1 MSYFLENEEA
11 VKEQEILQDETSVQQ
26 ENEQDGIAS
35 IEPLLDNRIVRA
47 IREMGFEKL
56 SPIQEQAIPYLL
68 QGEDIIGQAQT
79 GTGKTAAFGI
89 PAIQH
94 INPDVKKLQT
104 IILCPTRELA
114 IQAAEELRKIAK
126 YMHGIKVLPVYG
138 GQDISRQIAG
148 LRGVQIIVGTP
159 GRVMDHMRRHTIKLD
174 LVNMVVLDEA
184 DEMLNMGF
192 REDMEL
198 ILGQIPGE
206 HQTALFSATMP
217 KPILE
222 ITDRFQKDAKLVK
235 VAAKELT
242 IPLVSQ
248 KFYRVKNQD
257 KDAAC
262 VRLLEYYQPKL
273 TLIFCNTKK
282 KVDELADLLKQQGF
296 QAEGLHG
303 DLSQAQRD
311 VAMNRFRNGGAS
323 ILIATDVAA
332 RGIDVDDVEAVIN
345 YDIPQDIEYYVHRIG
360 RTGRA
365 GRKGRSFTFA
375 NSREIYKIREIER
388 VCHTTITEKKL
399 PGAAKVLKAKA
410 DKYLNNAWEL
420 HEHEDIELM
429 KSFLQRKMEEEGCD
443 ALELAAAMLKYQ
455 VGDKGEEIAADEYAQ
470 RRGRFGERGRFGRGG
485 DEGRN
490 LGHRGGR
497 RGDHG
502 RDGERRRFGRGDG
515 AGREDSRDGENSR
528 FGRSERRRRDDGSTG
543 SGEERRRRRDQNR
556 EDGRKWGG
564 RDKKTADRKYSG
576 DRAERETKKRKK
588 REEPGIGNSFPKR
601 KRS

>member
-1 MSYFLENEEA
+1 MSYFLKNEEVNEEVEE
-11 VKEQEILQDETSVQQ
+11 VK
-26 ENEQDGIAS
+26 EQDGIAS

-159 GRVMDHMRRHTIKLD
+159 GRVMDHMRRRTIKLD

-222 ITDRFQKDAKLVK
+222 ITDRFQNDAKLVK
-235 VAAKELT
+235 VAAQELT

-282 KVDELADLLKQQGF
+282 KVDELSDLLKEQGF

-311 VAMNRFRNGGAS
+311 AVMKRFRNGGTS

-410 DKYLNNAWEL
+410 DKYLNKAWEL

-443 ALELAAAMLKYQ
+443 ALELAAAMLKLQ
-455 VGDKGEEIAADEYAQ
+455 VGDKGEEIAADDYVQ
-470 RRGRFGERGRFGRGG
+470 RRGRFGEKGRFGRNDG
-485 DEGRN
+485 EGR
-490 LGHRGGR
+490 GFGRGDGR
-497 RGDHG
+497 RRFSREDGD
-502 RDGERRRFGRGDG
+502 RRRFGRSD
-515 AGREDSRDGENSR
+515 RD
-528 FGRSERRRRDDGSTG
+528 RRDDGSTG
-543 SGEERRRRRDQNR
+543 SGEDRRRRRSDSR
-556 EDGRKWGG
+556 EDGRKWND
-564 RDKKTADRKYSG
+564 RDRKNADRKPSAE
-576 DRAERETKKRKK
+576 RAEREAKKRKK

>member
-1 MSYFLENEEA
+1 METVKFEELQLDDRILRA
-11 VKEQEILQDETSVQQ
+11 VTD
-26 ENEQDGIAS
+26 
-35 IEPLLDNRIVRA
+35 
-47 IREMGFEKL
+47 MGFEEA
-56 SPIQEQAIPYLL
+56 SPIQAKAIPVELEGY
-68 QGEDIIGQAQT
+68 DIIGQAQT

-89 PAIQH
+89 PLLQKID
-94 INPDVKKLQT
+94 PKKKKLQA
-104 IILCPTRELA
+104 IALCPTRELA
-114 IQAAEELRKIAK
+114 IQVADEIRNLAK
-126 YMHGIKVLPVYG
+126 YMHGIKILPIYG
-138 GQDISRQIAG
+138 GQDIVRQIRG
-148 LRGVQIIVGTP
+148 LKDGTQIIIGTP
-159 GRVMDHMRRHTIKLD
+159 GRVMDHMRRKTVKFDQVHT
-174 LVNMVVLDEA
+174 VVLDEA

-222 ITDRFQKDAKLVK
+222 ITDRFQKDAKIVK

-375 NSREIYKIREIER
+375 NSREIGKIREIER

-410 DKYLNNAWEL
+410 DKYLNKAWEL
-420 HEHEDIELM
+420 HEHEDVELM

-443 ALELAAAMLKYQ
+443 ALDLAAAMLKYQ
-455 VGDKGEEIAADEYAQ
+455 VGDKGEEIAADDYVQ
-470 RRGRFGERGRFGRGG
+470 RRGRFGEKGRFGRNDG
-485 DEGRN
+485 EGR
-490 LGHRGGR
+490 GFGRGDGR
-497 RGDHG
+497 RRFSREDGD
-502 RDGERRRFGRGDG
+502 RRRFGRSD
-515 AGREDSRDGENSR
+515 RD
-528 FGRSERRRRDDGSTG
+528 RRDDGSTG
-543 SGEERRRRRDQNR
+543 SGEDRRRRRDENR
-556 EDGRKWGG
+556 EDGRKWSG
-564 RDKKTADRKYSG
+564 RDRKAADRKYSG
-576 DRAERETKKRKK
+576 DRAEREAKKRKK

-601 KRS
+601 KKS

>member
-26 ENEQDGIAS
+26 ENEQEQDGIAS

-443 ALELAAAMLKYQ
+443 ALDLAAAMLKYQ

-490 LGHRGGR
+490 FGRRGGR
-497 RGDHG
+497 RRDNG
-502 RDGERRRFGRGDG
+502 RDDEEHRERRRFGRGDG

-528 FGRSERRRRDDGSTG
+528 FGRSD
-543 SGEERRRRRDQNR
+543 
-556 EDGRKWGG
+556 RKRSG
-564 RDKKTADRKYSG
+564 RDKKTAERKLTG
-576 DRAERETKKRKK
+576 DREERERKKRKK
-588 REEPGIGNSFPKR
+588 KEEPGIGNSFPKR
-601 KRS
+601 KR

>member
-1 MSYFLENEEA
+1 MSYFLENEEVEKVEE
-11 VKEQEILQDETSVQQ
+11 VK
-26 ENEQDGIAS
+26 EQDGIAS

-159 GRVMDHMRRHTIKLD
+159 GRVMDHMRRRTIKLD

-222 ITDRFQKDAKLVK
+222 ITDRFQNDAKLVK
-235 VAAKELT
+235 VAAQELT

-282 KVDELADLLKQQGF
+282 KVDELSDLLKEQGF

-311 VAMNRFRNGGAS
+311 AVMKRFRNGGTS

-410 DKYLNNAWEL
+410 DKYLNKAWEL

-443 ALELAAAMLKYQ
+443 ALELAAAMLKLQ
-455 VGDKGEEIAADEYAQ
+455 VGDKGEEIAADEYTK
-470 RRGRFGERGRFGRGG
+470 RGNRFGDRGRSGRGDGEGRSFGRGDGSRRFGR
-485 DEGRN
+485 E
-490 LGHRGGR
+490 
-497 RGDHG
+497 
-502 RDGERRRFGRGDG
+502 DGERRRFGRGDRDR
-515 AGREDSRDGENSR
+515 RE
-528 FGRSERRRRDDGSTG
+528 DGSTG
-543 SGEERRRRRDQNR
+543 SGEGRRRRRSDSR
-556 EDGRKWGG
+556 EDGRKWNDHD
-564 RDKKTADRKYSG
+564 RKNADRKPSAE
-576 DRAERETKKRKK
+576 RAEREAKKRKK

>member
-1 MSYFLENEEA
+1 MSYFLENEEVEKVEE
-11 VKEQEILQDETSVQQ
+11 VK
-26 ENEQDGIAS
+26 EQDGIAS

-159 GRVMDHMRRHTIKLD
+159 GRVMDHMRRRTIKLD

-222 ITDRFQKDAKLVK
+222 ITDRFQNDAKLVK
-235 VAAKELT
+235 VAAQELT

-282 KVDELADLLKQQGF
+282 KVDELSDLLKEQGF

-311 VAMNRFRNGGAS
+311 AVMKRFRNGGTS

-410 DKYLNNAWEL
+410 DKYLNKAWEL

-429 KSFLQRKMEEEGCD
+429 KSFLQRKMEEEDCD
-443 ALELAAAMLKYQ
+443 ALELAAAMLKLQ
-455 VGDKGEEIAADEYAQ
+455 VGDKGEEIAADEYT
-470 RRGRFGERGRFGRGG
+470 RRSNRFGDRGRSGRGDG
-485 DEGRN
+485 EGRS
-490 LGHRGGR
+490 
-497 RGDHG
+497 
-502 RDGERRRFGRGDG
+502 FGRGDG
-515 AGREDSRDGENSR
+515 RRKFGREDGDRRRFVRSDRD
-528 FGRSERRRRDDGSTG
+528 RRDDGSNG
-543 SGEERRRRRDQNR
+543 SGEGRRRRRDENR
-556 EDGRKWGG
+556 EDGRKWNDRNRKNADGKPSVERVG
-564 RDKKTADRKYSG
+564 REA
-576 DRAERETKKRKK
+576 KKRKK
-588 REEPGIGNSFPKR
+588 QEEPGIGNSFPKR
-601 KRS
+601 KR